1 MRTRPDTAER
11 NRKRTV
17 NLTGRRFGRLVA
29 LHIVNGKWLCKCDC
43 GRHKIAMGAY
53 LRNGDTRSCGCL
65 RRELAAIRMSATS
78 EGAIPYDLSGQRFGR
93 LVATK
98 ATGVDSS
105 GLRWRCQCD
114 CGNAV
119 VVQGRKLREG
129 LTRSCGCLQREVA
142 TANILR
148 EHWRRIM
155 AQLPEEGELYVDK

>member
-1 MRTRPDTAER
+1 M
-11 NRKRTV
+11 
-17 NLTGRRFGRLVA
+17 L
-29 LHIVNGKWLCKCDC
+29 
-43 GRHKIAMGAY
+43 
-53 LRNGDTRSCGCL
+53 
-65 RRELAAIRMSATS
+65 
-78 EGAIPYDLSGQRFGR
+78 PYDLSGQRFGR

-98 ATGVDSS
+98 AAGVDSS

-119 VVQGRKLREG
+119 VVQGRKLREE

-155 AQLPEEGELYVDK
+155 TQLPEEGELYVDK